1 MIFMRNHFMAMH
13 SATGRLLICVECGE
27 LKDECKCIDA
37 VLLKKDRKYSGKD
50 IGKFLDDW

>member
-13 SATGRLLICVECGE
+13 SAMGRLLICVECGE